1 MDLSTVLTK
10 SPDAAFRTYDG
21 QATIVL
27 PSRAQVSVLNEVG
40 SAVWERIDGRRS
52 LQEILDG
59 VLEEFDITRDQALS
73 DLEAFVA
80 DLRAQGMVS

>member
-1 MDLSTVLTK
+1 MDLTTVLTK
-10 SPDAAFRTYDG
+10 SPDAAYRTYDG

-59 VLEEFDITRDQALS
+59 IMEEFEITRDRALT

>member
-1 MDLSTVLTK
+1 MDLSIVLTK
-10 SPDAAFRTYDG
+10 SPDAAYRTYDG

-59 VLEEFDITRDQALS
+59 IMEDFEITRDRALT

>member
-1 MDLSTVLTK
+1 MDLSTVLSK
-10 SPDAAFRTYDG
+10 SPDAAYRTYDG

-27 PSRAQVSVLNEVG
+27 PSLARVNVLNEVG
-40 SAVWERIDGRRS
+40 SSIWERIDGRSS

-59 VLEEFDITRDQALS
+59 IVEEFDIGRDQAAA

-80 DLRAQGMVS
+80 DLRANGMVS

>member
-10 SPDAAFRTYDG
+10 SPDAAHRTYDG

-27 PSRAQVSVLNEVG
+27 PSRAQVSVLNEIG
-40 SAVWERIDGRRS
+40 SAVWERIDGRRT
-52 LQEILDG
+52 LGEILDG
-59 VLEEFDITRDQALS
+59 ILAEYDITREQALG
-73 DLEAFVA
+73 DLEAFVS

>member
-1 MDLSTVLTK
+1 MDLSIVLTK
-10 SPDAAFRTYDG
+10 SPDAAYRTYDG

-59 VLEEFDITRDQALS
+59 ILEEFEITRDRALT

>member
-10 SPDAAFRTYDG
+10 SPDAAYRTYDG

-27 PSRAQVSVLNEVG
+27 PSLARVNVLNEVG
-40 SAVWERIDGRRS
+40 SSIWDRIDGQRS

-59 VLEEFDITRDQALS
+59 IVEEFDIGRDQAAA
-73 DLEAFVA
+73 DLQAFVA
-80 DLRAQGMVS
+80 DLRANGMVS

>member
-1 MDLSTVLTK
+1 MDLSIVLTK
-10 SPDAAFRTYDG
+10 SPDAAYRTYDG

-59 VLEEFDITRDQALS
+59 IMEEFDITRDRALT